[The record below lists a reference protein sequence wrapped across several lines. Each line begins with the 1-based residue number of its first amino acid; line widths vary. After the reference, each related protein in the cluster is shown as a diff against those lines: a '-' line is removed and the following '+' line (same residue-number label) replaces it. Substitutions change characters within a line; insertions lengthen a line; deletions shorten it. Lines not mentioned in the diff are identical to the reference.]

1 MVAKE
6 AKGLLLVQVY
16 AWFGVTHKRHSNY
29 LVFINMARSYLD
41 LPPREI
47 IQELD
52 RLREYGMVDIINVD
66 RNYSGRP
73 SWITVRVRID
83 LGYGTISLLI
93 NDTREDF
100 LALKF
105 GKHIGYEEGSDD
117 TLYFA
122 KDGTCR
128 VVIADGRDIA
138 TLRPPVTGVLVEK
151 LRALAK

>member
-1 MVAKE
+1 
-6 AKGLLLVQVY
+6 
-16 AWFGVTHKRHSNY
+16 
-29 LVFINMARSYLD
+29 
-41 LPPREI
+41 
-47 IQELD
+47 
-52 RLREYGMVDIINVD
+52 MVDIINVD
-66 RNYSGRP
+66 RNYSDDPEDP

-138 TLRPPVTGVLVEK
+138 TLRPPVTRVLVEK
-151 LRALAK
+151 LRALAM